1 MSPDHVDNKTD
12 KAEQGD
18 EQRHE
23 KGHEKGSVSPL
34 PSSSSDP
41 SFRMVDGN
49 YAASYIAYALSE
61 VAAIYPITPASP
73 MGENADEW
81 AAHGEHNIFGQ
92 SVEVIEMQSEAG
104 AAGTVHGALCAGA
117 LCSTFTASQGLLLML
132 PDMHKIAGEMLPTV
146 FHVASRSIASHSLS
160 IFGDHSDV
168 MSARN
173 TGFAMLNA
181 ANPQEVLDMALVSH
195 LASLRSSVPFL
206 HFFDGFRT
214 SHEIRKIQWVEKDAI
229 REHFQTHYFEYL
241 QRFRN
246 RALRPEN
253 AEIRIAAQNPDVF
266 FQASERR
273 NPHYDELPRLVQQ
286 CMDEV
291 AELTGRH
298 YQLFEYFGADDAE
311 SVVVAIGSACDTLR
325 RTCSYLQE
333 QGRKVG
339 VLQVRFYRPFDVSAF
354 MAALPQSCR
363 SIAVLDRSK
372 EAGSIGEPLYLD
384 VLSALHRG
392 CSDARAPV
400 RVIGGRYG
408 LSSKEFVPAHAVAV
422 FDHLAG
428 GGEHNFSVGI
438 VDDVSHR
445 SLEVTEE
452 IDLTPEGTTSC
463 LFWGLGSD
471 GTVGANKNSVK
482 IIGEHTGLKAQA
494 YFVYDS
500 RKAFG
505 LTVSHLRFGEQ
516 DLLMPYEIYHAD
528 FVACHHPSYP
538 QRHELL
544 TPLKPGAIFLLNT
557 GLSPEDA
564 FYSLRESDQEIILQR
579 NIAFYVIDASHLAL
593 ELGIKGRINTIM
605 QAAFFHLSGVLPPE
619 EAVDLIKR
627 SISETYGVKG
637 RHIVENNWKAVDS
650 AVAALKLLDR
660 DRLSGLRP
668 DAERQRRLRESQAAP
683 AHPLLSKGPGFAR
696 DVVRPV
702 LGFRGNEIPVS
713 ALSADGTMPQGTAR
727 LEKRRMA
734 LEVPRWL
741 PENCIQC
748 NLCVMTC
755 PHSVIRTKQI
765 APVKLESKPES
776 FDTIRSNTING
787 RDLEFRIQIF
797 VDDCTGCG
805 VCIDVCPAKAKALEY
820 SPIEKEIDSG
830 EVQNYQF
837 FDKLP
842 EDVLDGTKLSTPKG
856 ISFKKPYFEFHSACA
871 GCGETPYYNLVTKL
885 YGSRMIVA
893 NATGCSSIYAGT
905 YPTTPFVRDSKGRG
919 VAWGNSLFEDNAEYA
934 LGMRLAVD
942 RKREQLRR
950 IGEELLQVP
959 QIAAQSEFVRLLR
972 EAIDCFEDISEESF
986 ERQVELKKHAK
997 RLSKDSDIGPG
1008 VVRSL
1013 LLELDSLGD
1022 YFVDKSV
1029 WAIGGDGWA
1038 YDIGFGGLDH
1048 VLSLPHNV
1056 NVLVLDTEVYSNTGG
1071 QSSKATP
1078 AGSVAKFSQSGKRN
1092 GKKNL
1097 AMMMM
1102 NYGHVYVAT
1111 VSMGANRAQVIR
1123 AFTEAEAYPGPSLI
1137 LAYSPCIA
1145 HGIDMMKMQQQEK
1158 LATETGYF
1166 PLFRYNP
1173 LSPKGE
1179 RLSVDS
1185 RLTKKDVTE
1194 FLKTERRY
1202 ANLLRSMPE
1211 LAEELFEQQQQQ
1223 VVETLEQLEHLKG
1236 VL

>member
-1 MSPDHVDNKTD
+1 MTADSDHRTNATQQ
-12 KAEQGD
+12 EPQ
-18 EQRHE
+18 
-23 KGHEKGSVSPL
+23 
-34 PSSSSDP
+34 
-41 SFRMVDGN
+41 FRVVDGN
-49 YAASYIAYALSE
+49 YAASYIAYFLSE

-81 AAHGEHNIFGQ
+81 AACGEHNIFGQ
-92 SVEVIEMQSEAG
+92 NVEVIEMQSEAG

-132 PDMHKIAGEMLPTV
+132 SDMHKIAGEMLPGV
-146 FHVASRSIASHSLS
+146 FHVASRSVASHSLS

-168 MSARN
+168 MSTRN

-181 ANPQEVLDMALVSH
+181 GNPQETLDMALVSH
-195 LASLRSSVPFL
+195 LASLKSSLPFL

-214 SHEIRKIQWVEKDAI
+214 SHEVQKIQWLDQEKI
-229 REHFQTHYFEYL
+229 RKHFHEHYQEHL
-241 QRFRN
+241 QRFRA
-246 RALRPEN
+246 RAMRPESAN
-253 AEIRIAAQNPDVF
+253 VRIGAQNPDVF
-266 FQASERR
+266 FQSSEGR
-273 NPHYDELPRLVQQ
+273 NPYYEELPELVQG

-291 AELTGRH
+291 ARLTGRS
-298 YQLFEYFGADDAE
+298 YRLFEYSGAEDAE
-311 SVVVAIGSACDTLR
+311 EVIVAIGSVCDTLR
-325 RTCSYLQE
+325 QAADYLRRQD
-333 QGRKVG
+333 RKVG
-339 VLQVRFYRPFDVSAF
+339 VLQVRLYRPFAAESLV
-354 MAALPQSCR
+354 AALPGSCR
-363 SIAVLDRSK
+363 RIAVLDRSK
-372 EAGSIGEPLYLD
+372 EAGSSGEPLYLD
-384 VLSALHRG
+384 VVSAVHRLN
-392 CSDARAPV
+392 SEV
-400 RVIGGRYG
+400 KEVIGGRYG
-408 LSSKEFVPAHAVAV
+408 LSSKDFPPAHAIAV
-422 FDHLAG
+422 FDHLRGHNSQSRGNAG
-428 GGEHNFSVGI
+428 SATPLRHNFSVGI
-438 VDDVSHR
+438 QDDVSHR
-445 SLEVTEE
+445 SLFIPPAAQEL
-452 IDLTPEGTTSC
+452 DLTPRGTTSC

-471 GTVGANKNSVK
+471 GTIGANKNSVK
-482 IIGEHTGLKAQA
+482 IIGQHTNLKVQA

-505 LTVSHLRFGEQ
+505 LTVSHLRFGSH
-516 DLLMPYEIYHAD
+516 DLRMPYEVYHAD

-538 QRHELL
+538 QRYELL
-544 TPLKPGAIFLLNT
+544 LPLKRGATFLLNT

-564 FYSLRESDQEIILQR
+564 LYSMKESDRNIIR
-579 NIAFYVIDASHLAL
+579 EREIAFYVIDASHLAL

-605 QAAFFHLSGVLPPE
+605 QAAFFHLSGVLPSC
-619 EAVDLIKR
+619 EALALIKQ
-627 SISETYGVKG
+627 SIADTYGVKG
-637 RHIVENNWKAVDS
+637 QHIVENNWRAVDS
-650 AVAALKLLDR
+650 AVAALRSLDKSV
-660 DRLSGLRP
+660 LT
-668 DAERQRRLRESQAAP
+668 ARQDTAPNAKRQLRESQAAP
-683 AHPLLSKGPGFAR
+683 AHPLLSKGANNGRKSFAAEVIHPILR
-696 DVVRPV
+696 FQ
-702 LGFRGNEIPVS
+702 GQHIPVS
-713 ALSADGTMPQGTAR
+713 AISPDGTMPQGTAR

-748 NLCVMTC
+748 NLCVMAC
-755 PHSVIRTKQI
+755 PHSVIRAKQI
-765 APVKLESKPES
+765 APNKLESKPDN
-776 FDTIRSNTING
+776 FPTIRSNTING

-805 VCIDVCPAKAKALEY
+805 VCIDVCPAKVKALEY
-820 SPIEKEIDSG
+820 SPIESEIGKG

-842 EDVLDGTKLSTPKG
+842 EDVLDGTKLNTPKG

-905 YPTTPFVRDSKGRG
+905 YPTTPFVKDSKGRG

-942 RKREQLRR
+942 RKREQLHRL
-950 IGEELLQVP
+950 GTELLARP
-959 QIAAQSEFVRLLR
+959 QLGKQTEFAELLE
-972 EAIDCFEDISEESF
+972 EALDCFEDTSEEAYD
-986 ERQVELKKHAK
+986 RQVEIK
-997 RLSKDSDIGPG
+997 RQLAQLSSDSGSNAEWAALHQP
-1008 VVRSL
+1008 L
-1013 LLELDSLGD
+1013 QELHILAD

-1048 VLSLPHNV
+1048 VLSLPHNI

-1078 AGSVAKFSQSGKRN
+1078 LGSTAKFAQRGKRN

-1097 AMMMM
+1097 ALMMMQ
-1102 NYGHVYVAT
+1102 YGHVYVAT

-1123 AFTEAEAYPGPSLI
+1123 AFMEAEAHPGPSLI

-1145 HGIDMMKMQQQEK
+1145 HGIDMMKMLQQEK

-1173 LSPKGE
+1173 ANPKGE
-1179 RLSVDS
+1179 RLSLDS
-1185 RLTKKDVTE
+1185 RQARRDVIE

-1202 ANLLRSMPE
+1202 ASLLRGMPE
-1211 LAEELFEQQQQQ
+1211 PDRELLEQQQQIN
-1223 VVETLEQLEHLKG
+1223 ETLAQLEYWKD